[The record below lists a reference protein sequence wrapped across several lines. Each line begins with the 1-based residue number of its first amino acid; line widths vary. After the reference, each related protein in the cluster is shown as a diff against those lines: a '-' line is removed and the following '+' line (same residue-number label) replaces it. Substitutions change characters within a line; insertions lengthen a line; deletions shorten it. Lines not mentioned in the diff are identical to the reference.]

1 MKGCVRDPNFDPRTA
16 RIPLNRWIAGEAE
29 KAVGEIQRAIEAY
42 RFNDAAGAVYR
53 FIWNVVC
60 DWYVELSKPLI
71 DNGDD
76 AAKAETRAMVAFVL
90 DQATLLLHP
99 FMPFIT
105 EELWAVTAGSV
116 PRSTLAALTAW
127 PDLGGLFNAEAD
139 EEIGWLV
146 DLVSQIRSIKTEVG
160 VPGGAQTP
168 LVMVNAS
175 PAVEKRVAT
184 YGDTLKFLARISEI
198 SFAPV
203 APKGSVQIIARGA
216 VAALALEGVIDI
228 DAEKSRLKKET
239 DKIDGEI
246 AKINAKLGNPDFIS
260 RAKEE
265 VIEEN
270 RDRLEEATARRAK
283 LQDAL
288 AGL

>member
-1 MKGCVRDPNFDPRTA
+1 
-16 RIPLNRWIAGEAE
+16 
-29 KAVGEIQRAIEAY
+29 
-42 RFNDAAGAVYR
+42 
-53 FIWNVVC
+53 
-60 DWYVELSKPLI
+60 
-71 DNGDD
+71 
-76 AAKAETRAMVAFVL
+76 MVSFVL
-90 DQATLLLHP
+90 DQAILLLHP

-105 EELWAVTAGSV
+105 EELWQVTAGPAS
-116 PRSTLAALTAW
+116 RETLAALTAW
-127 PDLGGLFNAEAD
+127 PDLGGLLDGAAD

-146 DLVSQIRSIKTEVG
+146 DLVTEIRSIKTEVG
-160 VPGGAQTP
+160 VPGGAQVP
-168 LVMVNAS
+168 LVMVSAT
-175 PAVEKRVAT
+175 PAIEARVADH
-184 YGDTLKFLARISEI
+184 GDTLKRLARISEI
-198 SFAPV
+198 SFASA

-216 VAALALEGVIDI
+216 VAALALEGIVDI
-228 DAEKSRLKKET
+228 EAEKARLKKET

-270 RDRLEEATARRAK
+270 RDRLEEAMARRTK